1 MFFIFHVLYAFYIF
15 LTHFTLRT
23 VNMHSIFIFKFWS
36 FSGYMNGP
44 PPPLP
49 AGYHP
54 GDEPFAPE
62 LAIPDFPHLAI
73 V

>member
-1 MFFIFHVLYAFYIF
+1 
-15 LTHFTLRT
+15 
-23 VNMHSIFIFKFWS
+23 MHSIFIFKFWS